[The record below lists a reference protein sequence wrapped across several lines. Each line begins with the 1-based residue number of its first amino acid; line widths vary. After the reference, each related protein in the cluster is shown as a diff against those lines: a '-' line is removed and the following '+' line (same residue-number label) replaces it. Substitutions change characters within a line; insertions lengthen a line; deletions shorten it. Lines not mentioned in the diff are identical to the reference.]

1 MKAGVNSSLP
11 ALPHGNPCAT
21 CARLAYTLSRAPLT
35 YTPLNPCNVRA
46 PHYQYSR
53 SPWYLRAVVLRLICC
68 HLTARRLL
76 LEGAIELRVTQ
87 LSSVAEPA
95 SQQAGLQTTSDPS
108 LRTGDG
114 STKNV
119 KEVRMTHCRSL
130 PCNVKLADKPRFEVD
145 FVAERDSNVMRLRVQ
160 GQVGPLKPENF
171 PGFKSDACSNMGVE
185 CPLVAGKQ
193 YTAKSQLTMF
203 PTFPP

>member
-1 MKAGVNSSLP
+1 MAGSMVLS
-11 ALPHGNPCAT
+11 ALCVFAFVLATSADDALSVIKVDPCK
-21 CARLAYTLSRAPLT
+21 
-35 YTPLNPCNVRA
+35 
-46 PHYQYSR
+46 
-53 SPWYLRAVVLRLICC
+53 
-68 HLTARRLL
+68 
-76 LEGAIELRVTQ
+76 
-87 LSSVAEPA
+87 
-95 SQQAGLQTTSDPS
+95 
-108 LRTGDG
+108 DG

-203 PTFPP
+203 PTFPPTQAKAIFKGVDAGGELFCFSVPVELKH